1 MTSAAAVRRAS
12 RSRPR
17 GALLLLLAAAC
28 SSRPAVARATTS
40 SSSPARRRPRAA
52 FLPPSCKDALAAAD
66 RSCRSSRNNDRRW
79 ELTPRKS
86 NSSLREKEAAEDNNQ
101 SSFAKYGR
109 PQDITA
115 DSFGPLLPLAEA
127 VDAAT
132 GGWGLSYADL
142 SPATP
147 RTPAGQAFLATNLG
161 YAVVGAWLAAEG
173 DCLYGGLTEAA
184 GLVSFAYHYAQL
196 DLGKNRP
203 EVRLA
208 LLVDYLVAGAALLT
222 GTAYLVQDCAAGGAG
237 LAATSGTTLASA
249 AVALGCL
256 GLCWVWEYGYPYIFL
271 HSLWHIASAY
281 TGFLVGQEHL
291 DTIASL

>member
-1 MTSAAAVRRAS
+1 MNEAKAKGTFMADESAVKVTIAASTANEH
-12 RSRPR
+12 
-17 GALLLLLAAAC
+17 ALGSLLCFQSFC
-28 SSRPAVARATTS
+28 SSLMPRPCAVA
-40 SSSPARRRPRAA
+40 
-52 FLPPSCKDALAAAD
+52 
-66 RSCRSSRNNDRRW
+66 
-79 ELTPRKS
+79 
-86 NSSLREKEAAEDNNQ
+86 
-101 SSFAKYGR
+101 
-109 PQDITA
+109 
-115 DSFGPLLPLAEA
+115 
-127 VDAAT
+127 